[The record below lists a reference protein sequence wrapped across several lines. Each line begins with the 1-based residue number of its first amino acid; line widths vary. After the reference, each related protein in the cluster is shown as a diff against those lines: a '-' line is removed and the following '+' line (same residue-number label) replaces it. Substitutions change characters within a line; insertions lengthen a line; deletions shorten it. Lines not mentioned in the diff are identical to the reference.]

1 MEAYSTLLLT
11 SGPAIQH
18 ILENGNVVDL
28 PGDVTF
34 ICEVSNPA
42 MANSLGTVKFAL
54 IDLIRKKIN
63 SLGDPASINCITF
76 VTAMHFGDHPWTGQF
91 NYTDKK
97 LELNLKLYRKLFSS
111 AMEKFPSFK
120 IQVLN
125 LSHFEGYRRTDSH
138 ICYLCNAAHL
148 IADAGGFSEQI
159 KLIRNEF
166 I

>member
-54 IDLIRKKIN
+54 IDLIRIFGFFYVLRFTIQFFGHINPYDGGLFETIYTFTEPYTRLFLGFLPSLYNMDMGLILGFIILDRIETLISKI
-63 SLGDPASINCITF
+63 SIL
-76 VTAMHFGDHPWTGQF
+76 D
-91 NYTDKK
+91 
-97 LELNLKLYRKLFSS
+97 L
-111 AMEKFPSFK
+111 
-120 IQVLN
+120 
-125 LSHFEGYRRTDSH
+125 
-138 ICYLCNAAHL
+138 
-148 IADAGGFSEQI
+148 AGTI
-159 KLIRNEF
+159 Y
-166 I
+166 

>member
-54 IDLIRKKIN
+54 IDLIRIFGFFYVLRFTIQFFGHINPYDGGLFETIYTFTEPYTRLFLGFLPSLYNMDMGLILRFIILDRIETLISKIAI
-63 SLGDPASINCITF
+63 LD
-76 VTAMHFGDHPWTGQF
+76 
-91 NYTDKK
+91 
-97 LELNLKLYRKLFSS
+97 L
-111 AMEKFPSFK
+111 
-120 IQVLN
+120 
-125 LSHFEGYRRTDSH
+125 
-138 ICYLCNAAHL
+138 
-148 IADAGGFSEQI
+148 AGTI
-159 KLIRNEF
+159 Y
-166 I
+166 

>member
-54 IDLIRKKIN
+54 IDLIRIFGFFYVLRFTIQFFGQIN
-63 SLGDPASINCITF
+63 P
-76 VTAMHFGDHPWTGQF
+76 
-91 NYTDKK
+91 Y
-97 LELNLKLYRKLFSS
+97 
-111 AMEKFPSFK
+111 
-120 IQVLN
+120 
-125 LSHFEGYRRTDSH
+125 
-138 ICYLCNAAHL
+138 
-148 IADAGGFSEQI
+148 AGGLFETIYTFTEPYTRLFLGFLPSLYNMDMG
-159 KLIRNEF
+159 LILGF
-166 I
+166 IILDRIETLISKIAILDLAGTIY

>member
-54 IDLIRKKIN
+54 IYLIRIFGFFYVLRFTIQFFGHINPYDGGLFETIYTFTEPYTRLFLGFLPSLYNMDMGLILGFIILDRIETLISKIAI
-63 SLGDPASINCITF
+63 LD
-76 VTAMHFGDHPWTGQF
+76 
-91 NYTDKK
+91 
-97 LELNLKLYRKLFSS
+97 L
-111 AMEKFPSFK
+111 
-120 IQVLN
+120 
-125 LSHFEGYRRTDSH
+125 
-138 ICYLCNAAHL
+138 
-148 IADAGGFSEQI
+148 AGTI
-159 KLIRNEF
+159 Y
-166 I
+166 

>member
-54 IDLIRKKIN
+54 IDLIRIFGFFYVLRFTIQFFGHINPYDGGLFETIYTFTEPYTRLFLGFLPSLYNMDMGLILGFMILDRIETLISKIAI
-63 SLGDPASINCITF
+63 LD
-76 VTAMHFGDHPWTGQF
+76 
-91 NYTDKK
+91 
-97 LELNLKLYRKLFSS
+97 L
-111 AMEKFPSFK
+111 
-120 IQVLN
+120 
-125 LSHFEGYRRTDSH
+125 
-138 ICYLCNAAHL
+138 
-148 IADAGGFSEQI
+148 AGTI
-159 KLIRNEF
+159 Y
-166 I
+166 

>member
-54 IDLIRKKIN
+54 IDLIRIFGFFYVLRFTIQFFGHINPYDGGLFETIYTFTEPYTRLFLGFLPSLYNMDMGLILGFIILDRIETLISKIAILDLAL
-63 SLGDPASINCITF
+63 SLI
-76 VTAMHFGDHPWTGQF
+76 
-91 NYTDKK
+91 
-97 LELNLKLYRKLFSS
+97 
-111 AMEKFPSFK
+111 
-120 IQVLN
+120 
-125 LSHFEGYRRTDSH
+125 H
-138 ICYLCNAAHL
+138 I
-148 IADAGGFSEQI
+148 
-159 KLIRNEF
+159 
-166 I
+166 

>member
-54 IDLIRKKIN
+54 IDLIRIFGFFYVLRFTIQFFGHINPYDGGLFETIYTFTEPYTRLFLGFLPSLYNMDMGLILGFIILDRIETLISKIAI
-63 SLGDPASINCITF
+63 LD
-76 VTAMHFGDHPWTGQF
+76 
-91 NYTDKK
+91 
-97 LELNLKLYRKLFSS
+97 L
-111 AMEKFPSFK
+111 
-120 IQVLN
+120 
-125 LSHFEGYRRTDSH
+125 
-138 ICYLCNAAHL
+138 
-148 IADAGGFSEQI
+148 AGTIF
-159 KLIRNEF
+159 
-166 I
+166 

>member
-54 IDLIRKKIN
+54 IDLIRIFGFFYVLRFTIQFFGHINPYDGGLFETIYTFTEPYTRLFLGFLPSLYNMDMGLILGFIILDRIETLISKIAI
-63 SLGDPASINCITF
+63 LDLVGTI
-76 VTAMHFGDHPWTGQF
+76 
-91 NYTDKK
+91 Y
-97 LELNLKLYRKLFSS
+97 
-111 AMEKFPSFK
+111 
-120 IQVLN
+120 
-125 LSHFEGYRRTDSH
+125 
-138 ICYLCNAAHL
+138 
-148 IADAGGFSEQI
+148 
-159 KLIRNEF
+159 
-166 I
+166 

>member
-54 IDLIRKKIN
+54 IDLIRIFGFFYVLRFTIQFFGHINPYDGGLFETIYTFTEPYTRLFLGFLPSLYNMDMGLILGFIILDRIETLISKIAI
-63 SLGDPASINCITF
+63 LD
-76 VTAMHFGDHPWTGQF
+76 
-91 NYTDKK
+91 
-97 LELNLKLYRKLFSS
+97 
-111 AMEKFPSFK
+111 
-120 IQVLN
+120 
-125 LSHFEGYRRTDSH
+125 
-138 ICYLCNAAHL
+138 
-148 IADAGGFSEQI
+148 
-159 KLIRNEF
+159 
-166 I
+166 

>member
-54 IDLIRKKIN
+54 IDLIRIFGFFYVIRFTIQFFGHINPYDGGLFETIYTFTEPYTRLFLGFLPSLYNMDMGLILGFIILDRIETLISKIAI
-63 SLGDPASINCITF
+63 LD
-76 VTAMHFGDHPWTGQF
+76 
-91 NYTDKK
+91 
-97 LELNLKLYRKLFSS
+97 L
-111 AMEKFPSFK
+111 
-120 IQVLN
+120 
-125 LSHFEGYRRTDSH
+125 
-138 ICYLCNAAHL
+138 
-148 IADAGGFSEQI
+148 AGTI
-159 KLIRNEF
+159 Y
-166 I
+166 

>member
-54 IDLIRKKIN
+54 IDLIRIFGFFYVLRFTIQFFGHINPYEGGLFETIYTFTEPYTRLFLGFLPSLYNMDMGLILGFIILDRIETLISKIAI
-63 SLGDPASINCITF
+63 LD
-76 VTAMHFGDHPWTGQF
+76 
-91 NYTDKK
+91 
-97 LELNLKLYRKLFSS
+97 L
-111 AMEKFPSFK
+111 
-120 IQVLN
+120 
-125 LSHFEGYRRTDSH
+125 
-138 ICYLCNAAHL
+138 
-148 IADAGGFSEQI
+148 AGTI
-159 KLIRNEF
+159 Y
-166 I
+166 

>member
-54 IDLIRKKIN
+54 IDLIRIFGFFYVLRFTIQFFGHINPYDGGLFETIYTFTEPYTRLFLVFLPSLYNMHMGLILGFIILDRIETLISKIAI
-63 SLGDPASINCITF
+63 LD
-76 VTAMHFGDHPWTGQF
+76 
-91 NYTDKK
+91 
-97 LELNLKLYRKLFSS
+97 L
-111 AMEKFPSFK
+111 
-120 IQVLN
+120 
-125 LSHFEGYRRTDSH
+125 
-138 ICYLCNAAHL
+138 
-148 IADAGGFSEQI
+148 AGTI
-159 KLIRNEF
+159 Y
-166 I
+166 

>member
-54 IDLIRKKIN
+54 IDLIRIFGFFYVLRFTIQFFGHIYPYDGGLFETIYTFTEPYTRLFLGFLPSLYNMDMGLILGFIILDRIETLISKIAI
-63 SLGDPASINCITF
+63 LD
-76 VTAMHFGDHPWTGQF
+76 
-91 NYTDKK
+91 
-97 LELNLKLYRKLFSS
+97 L
-111 AMEKFPSFK
+111 
-120 IQVLN
+120 
-125 LSHFEGYRRTDSH
+125 
-138 ICYLCNAAHL
+138 
-148 IADAGGFSEQI
+148 AGTI
-159 KLIRNEF
+159 Y
-166 I
+166 

>member
-54 IDLIRKKIN
+54 IDLIRIFGFFYVLSFTIQFFGHINPYDGGLFETIYTFTEPYTRLFLGFLPSLYNMDMGLILGFIILDRIETLISKIAI
-63 SLGDPASINCITF
+63 LD
-76 VTAMHFGDHPWTGQF
+76 
-91 NYTDKK
+91 
-97 LELNLKLYRKLFSS
+97 L
-111 AMEKFPSFK
+111 
-120 IQVLN
+120 
-125 LSHFEGYRRTDSH
+125 
-138 ICYLCNAAHL
+138 
-148 IADAGGFSEQI
+148 AGTI
-159 KLIRNEF
+159 Y
-166 I
+166 

>member
-54 IDLIRKKIN
+54 IDLIRIFGFFYVLRFTIQFFGHINPYDGGLFETIHTFTEPYTRLFLGFLPSLYNMDMGLILGFIILDRIETLISKIAI
-63 SLGDPASINCITF
+63 LD
-76 VTAMHFGDHPWTGQF
+76 
-91 NYTDKK
+91 
-97 LELNLKLYRKLFSS
+97 L
-111 AMEKFPSFK
+111 
-120 IQVLN
+120 
-125 LSHFEGYRRTDSH
+125 
-138 ICYLCNAAHL
+138 
-148 IADAGGFSEQI
+148 AGTI
-159 KLIRNEF
+159 Y
-166 I
+166 